1 MFTMCIK
8 KVHKAFI
15 FTISYT
21 ILFNF
26 GGFSAKSFNSL
37 RIRQLVT
44 ITTAGSRLFKWPIAE
59 DLVPDYKSGVG
70 RLARDV
76 SLKAQL
82 KVVRAA
88 ISIILASG
96 ILVKWGRETESEFS
110 L

>member
-1 MFTMCIK
+1 MCTK
-8 KVHKAFI
+8 KALI

-96 ILVKWGRETESEFS
+96 NCGREKERTRKKRRR
-110 L
+110 LQTK